1 MNSSDTPYSFTVRS
15 NFPYRCGCR
24 LLVISVVLFSLLFC
38 LPQIVG
44 AQNPILPEAKSSAA
58 PAPETLALPVDDAA
72 TDKAI
77 EKLEE
82 RLRKIRSFEGTSAEG
97 VSEKNAV
104 QIASPDDFRK
114 RRHMVS
120 ELIVAIDAHAEA
132 LRDIKNIRKVNRQR
146 SAEIRSWEGFAE
158 KPPYPVAFL
167 DSLRDAIAEQ
177 KNDIQTLQIRLSII
191 TGELNKYIRALNDNR
206 PKMRLQE
213 EAFQKSA
220 GTIKEGRQR
229 WLRDMAR
236 LQNELNETAVA
247 SFETRRLVAEETLA
261 GKKEYLQ
268 FIEQKLLAAEQ
279 VSPLSATDVG
289 QKLQTLD
296 SQRKQIAGELFRA
309 IKKEEEAKKSL
320 QQIRTRLDALHAR
333 IGSGEGLPSRQKELK
348 QIQTLVELQTVL
360 ADGSREQVEV
370 MKGRVQLIDY
380 AETLWEDRLWLT
392 KNPSLEE
399 IRAKSEEVRTI
410 LDNLQL
416 WKTVV
421 HSRMLALVGLIQSQR
436 ARIDAPDTAAELL
449 RNEKLVLKTYEDR
462 HVLLQKTAEEL
473 AGVVRLAGHFSEEL
487 TERRDR
493 TSLQG
498 RLRDA
503 ASIAYG
509 FIKKLWLTELYVAE
523 ETVVVEGAK
532 VAKPVSVTIAKAV
545 QALLIL
551 IVGVWIARK
560 LMRPLR
566 WLVVHKFKQERSVAA
581 QIGTVA
587 FLVLFVA
594 VFVFSL
600 VSVNIPLAVF
610 AFLGGALAIGIGFGA
625 QNLINNFISGLI
637 LLFERPIKVGDIVEV
652 EGVRGR
658 ITNVGG
664 RCSLLRRFD
673 GVDMLVPNSSFLENS
688 VTNWTHSD
696 RQIRYTIKVGV
707 AYGTPLRD
715 AQRLLMRAVTEHGQV
730 LKDPEPVVVLEDFG
744 ADALNFALYYWI
756 EMGKNVDGRIVGSD
770 IRFRIDKLFREAGI
784 VIPYTQRDVHIDTT
798 SAMKVQLVENEAD
811 EEPEPPDTKPR
822 LP

>member
-1 MNSSDTPYSFTVRS
+1 MNLPDKISAFTAICALLRRS
-15 NFPYRCGCR
+15 VCSLSAACIV
-24 LLVISVVLFSLLFC
+24 LLSLFFSL
-38 LPQIVG
+38 PETVA
-44 AQNPILPEAKSSAA
+44 AQNPILPETKPSSV
-58 PAPETLALPVDDAA
+58 PAPQTLALPADDAA

-77 EKLEE
+77 EQLEE
-82 RLRKIRSFEGTSAEG
+82 RLRKIRSFEGVSAEG
-97 VSEKNAV
+97 SLEKNAL
-104 QIASPDDFRK
+104 QIASPDEFRK

-167 DSLRDAIAEQ
+167 DNLRDAITEQ
-177 KNDIQTLQIRLSII
+177 KTDIQTLQIRLSII
-191 TGELNKYIRALNDNR
+191 TGELNKYIRALNDSR

-213 EAFQKSA
+213 EAFEKSV

-247 SFETRRLVAEETLA
+247 SFETRRLVAEEALVA
-261 GKKEYLQ
+261 KKEYLQ
-268 FIEQKLLAAEQ
+268 FLEQKLLAAEQ
-279 VSPLSATDVG
+279 VSPLSASDVG
-289 QKLQTLD
+289 QKLQALD
-296 SQRKQIAGELFRA
+296 SQRKQIAGELVRVV
-309 IKKEEEAKKSL
+309 KKEEEAKKSL
-320 QQIRTRLDALHAR
+320 QQTREKLEVLQSR
-333 IGSGEGLPSRQKELK
+333 VGSGEVSLVRQKELK
-348 QIQTLVELQTVL
+348 QLQALVELQTVL

-392 KNPSLEE
+392 RHPSLEE

-421 HSRMLALVGLIQSQR
+421 QSRMLALVGLIQSQR
-436 ARIDAPDTAAELL
+436 ARIEPATATEIL
-449 RNEKLVLKTYEDR
+449 RNEKLVLKMHEDR
-462 HVLLQKTAEEL
+462 HILLQKAAEEL

-487 TERRDR
+487 AERRDR

-509 FIKKLWLTELYVAE
+509 FMKKLWLTELYVAE

-532 VAKPVSVTIAKAV
+532 VAKPVTVTVAKAV
-545 QALLIL
+545 QALTIL
-551 IVGVWIARK
+551 VVGVWISRK

-566 WLVVHKFKQERSVAA
+566 WLVVHKFKQNNSVAA

-587 FLVLFVA
+587 FLILFIA

-625 QNLINNFISGLI
+625 QNLINNFISGII
-637 LLFERPIKVGDIVEV
+637 LLFDRSISVGDLIEV
-652 EGVRGR
+652 DGQ
-658 ITNVGG
+658 GG
-664 RCSLLRRFD
+664 KVTVIGMRSSLVQRFD
-673 GVDMLVPNSSFLENS
+673 GVEMLVPNSQFLQQK
-688 VTNWTHSD
+688 VINWTHSE
-696 RQIRYTIKVGV
+696 RQMRYSIAIGV
-707 AYGTPLRD
+707 AYGSPVRKVKE
-715 AQRLLMRAVTEHGQV
+715 LLMQVIEEQEAV
-730 LKDPEPVVVLEDFG
+730 LKTPHPLVVLDDF
-744 ADALNFALYYWI
+744 ADSCLHFTAYFWLELDSIRDNRILMS
-756 EMGKNVDGRIVGSD
+756 EM
-770 IRFRIDKLFREAGI
+770 RFRIIELFDEYGI
-784 VIPYTQRDVHIDTT
+784 VIPFPQRDIHLDAPAPIPVRVVD
-798 SAMKVQLVENEAD
+798 AGADQKGVQ
-811 EEPEPPDTKPR
+811 
-822 LP
+822 

>member
-1 MNSSDTPYSFTVRS
+1 MNPSGNGSVLTAAGCIPRPRVRYLCLS
-15 NFPYRCGCR
+15 CT
-24 LLVISVVLFSLLFC
+24 LLFSLFLC
-38 LPQIVG
+38 LPQAAG
-44 AQNPILPEAKSSAA
+44 AQNPILPETKPSAA
-58 PAPETLALPVDDAA
+58 PAPQTLSLPADDAA
-72 TDKAI
+72 IDKAI
-77 EKLEE
+77 EQLEE
-82 RLRKIRSFEGTSAEG
+82 RLKKIRALEGTSAEG
-97 VSEKNAV
+97 SPDKNAL
-104 QIASPDDFRK
+104 QIASPDELRK

-120 ELIVAIDAHAEA
+120 ELIVALDAHAEA

-158 KPPYPVAFL
+158 KPPYPVVFL
-167 DSLRDAIAEQ
+167 DSLRDAVAEQ
-177 KNDIQTLQIRLSII
+177 KNDIQTLQMRLSII
-191 TGELNKYIRALNDNR
+191 TGELNKYIRALNDSR

-213 EAFQKSA
+213 EAFEKSI
-220 GTIKEGRQR
+220 GSVKEGRQR

-268 FIEQKLLAAEQ
+268 FLEQKLRAAER
-279 VSPLSATDVG
+279 VSPLSAADVG
-289 QKLQTLD
+289 QKLQALD
-296 SQRKQIAGELFRA
+296 SQRRQIAGELARI

-320 QQIRTRLDALHAR
+320 QQTREKLEALQSR
-333 IGSGEGLPSRQKELK
+333 VGSGAASPFQQNELK
-348 QIQTLVELQTVL
+348 QLQTLVELQTVL

-380 AETLWEDRLWLT
+380 AETLWEDRLWLAR
-392 KNPSLEE
+392 NPSLEE

-421 HSRMLALVGLIQSQR
+421 QSRMLALVGLIQSQR
-436 ARIDAPDTAAELL
+436 ARIDAPGVTAEIL
-449 RNEKLVLKTYEDR
+449 RHEKLVLRTYEDR
-462 HVLLQKTAEEL
+462 HILLQKAAEEL

-487 TERRDR
+487 AERRDR

-523 ETVVVEGAK
+523 ETVVVEGAR
-532 VAKPVSVTIAKAV
+532 VVKPVTVTVAKAV
-545 QALLIL
+545 QALAIL
-551 IVGVWIARK
+551 VVGVWISRK

-566 WLVVHKFKQERSVAA
+566 WLVVHKFKQNNSIAA

-587 FLVLFVA
+587 FLILFIA

-625 QNLINNFISGLI
+625 QNLINNFISGII
-637 LLFERPIKVGDIVEV
+637 LLFDRSISVGDLIEV
-652 EGVRGR
+652 DGQ
-658 ITNVGG
+658 GG
-664 RCSLLRRFD
+664 KVTAIGMRSSLVQRFD
-673 GVDMLVPNSSFLENS
+673 GVEMLVPNSQFLQQK
-688 VTNWTHSD
+688 VINWTHSE
-696 RQIRYTIKVGV
+696 RQMRYSIAIGV
-707 AYGTPLRD
+707 AYGSPVRKVKE
-715 AQRLLMRAVTEHGQV
+715 LLTQVIEEQEAV
-730 LKDPEPVVVLEDFG
+730 LKTPHPLVVLDDF
-744 ADALNFALYYWI
+744 ADNCIHFTAYFWLELDSIRDNRILMS
-756 EMGKNVDGRIVGSD
+756 EM
-770 IRFRIDKLFREAGI
+770 RFRIIELFDEHGI
-784 VIPYTQRDVHIDTT
+784 VIPFPQRDVHLDAPVPIPVRVVDT
-798 SAMKVQLVENEAD
+798 EAD
-811 EEPEPPDTKPR
+811 QKGSRRHPI
-822 LP
+822 

>member
-625 QNLINNFISGLI
+625 QNLINNFISGII
-637 LLFERPIKVGDIVEV
+637 LLFDRSISVGDLIEV
-652 EGVRGR
+652 DGQ
-658 ITNVGG
+658 GG
-664 RCSLLRRFD
+664 KVTAIGMRSSLVQRFD
-673 GVDMLVPNSSFLENS
+673 GVEMLVPNSQFLQQK
-688 VTNWTHSD
+688 VINWTHSE
-696 RQIRYTIKVGV
+696 RQMRYSIAIGV
-707 AYGTPLRD
+707 AYGSPVRKVKE
-715 AQRLLMRAVTEHGQV
+715 LLMQVVEEQAAV
-730 LKDPEPVVVLEDFG
+730 LKTPHPLVVLDDF
-744 ADALNFALYYWI
+744 ADSSLHFTVYFWLELDSVRDNRILMS
-756 EMGKNVDGRIVGSD
+756 EM
-770 IRFRIDKLFREAGI
+770 RFRILDLFDEHGI
-784 VIPYTQRDVHIDTT
+784 PIPFPQKDIHID
-798 SAMKVQLVENEAD
+798 APAPIPVRVVDAEAD
-811 EEPEPPDTKPR
+811 QKGAQ
-822 LP
+822 